1 MTNRPCTVKN
11 CRKPAPW
18 RLDCTDHP
26 NGGAVYWYCQQHIFL
41 PAWDD
46 APTPYTMTV
55 SGPHR

>member
-1 MTNRPCTVKN
+1 MTNRPCHIKR
-11 CRKPAPW
+11 CRKHATW
-18 RLDCTDHP
+18 RLDTSDHP
-26 NGGAVYWYCQQHIFL
+26 NGGAVYWYCQAHMFV

>member
-1 MTNRPCTVKN
+1 MTNHPCTIKN

-18 RLDCTDHP
+18 RLDCTGHP
-26 NGGAVYWYCQQHIFL
+26 NGGAVYWYCQAHVFV

>member
-1 MTNRPCTVKN
+1 MTNRPCTIKH
-11 CRKPAPW
+11 CRKHATW

-26 NGGAVYWYCQQHIFL
+26 HGGHVSWYCREHLFL
-41 PAWDD
+41 PAWED